1 MLFLYQKEY
10 LRLPDVGDLKAI
22 VSLHQA
28 KHHVSGM
35 FGSLDC
41 MHVFWKNCPVAW
53 QGQYKGKEKKP
64 SVVLEAICDHHL
76 WFWHA
81 SFGYPGTL
89 NDINIINLSPF
100 LESLRNGTFAEL
112 KKKAEVVPYE
122 IDGSPFEKLFVLT
135 DGIYPYLSRFVK
147 GKSQPI
153 FDEEKT
159 FSAWQESARKDI
171 ERGFGVLKGQFQ
183 VLARP
188 MLGHSLKS
196 LSSTM
201 NCCLIL
207 HNMNV
212 AERVMGGNVV
222 TRYKPD
228 YSIFEDTMV
237 DTTVEYPQE
246 FQQIVPPLTVGTTTV
261 GIRQG
266 SNACQQFLTR
276 RKEWQ
281 ELNDS
286 YEHYRLQQALMRM
299 KHNQLQYISTN
310 DM

>member
-1 MLFLYQKEY
+1 
-10 LRLPDVGDLKAI
+10 
-22 VSLHQA
+22 
-28 KHHVSGM
+28 
-35 FGSLDC
+35 
-41 MHVFWKNCPVAW
+41 
-53 QGQYKGKEKKP
+53 
-64 SVVLEAICDHHL
+64 
-76 WFWHA
+76 
-81 SFGYPGTL
+81 
-89 NDINIINLSPF
+89 
-100 LESLRNGTFAEL
+100 
-112 KKKAEVVPYE
+112 
-122 IDGSPFEKLFVLT
+122 
-135 DGIYPYLSRFVK
+135 
-147 GKSQPI
+147 
-153 FDEEKT
+153 
-159 FSAWQESARKDI
+159 
-171 ERGFGVLKGQFQ
+171 
-183 VLARP
+183 
-188 MLGHSLKS
+188 
-196 LSSTM
+196 
-201 NCCLIL
+201 
-207 HNMNV
+207 MNV
-212 AERVMGGNVV
+212 AERVMGGNVA